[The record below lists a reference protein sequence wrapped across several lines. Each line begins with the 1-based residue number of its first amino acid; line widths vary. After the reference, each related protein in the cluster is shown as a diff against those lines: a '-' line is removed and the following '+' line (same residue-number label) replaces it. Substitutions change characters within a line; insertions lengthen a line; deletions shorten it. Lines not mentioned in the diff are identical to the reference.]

1 MENQGPM
8 RKGEEEEVV
17 AEVVEMTPTSTCVLG
32 ITGEPW
38 FLSLT
43 PLELVNSLCVT
54 YLTE

>member
-17 AEVVEMTPTSTCVLG
+17 AEVVEMTPTSTCALG
-32 ITGEPW
+32 LTGEPW

>member
-1 MENQGPM
+1 M

-17 AEVVEMTPTSTCVLG
+17 AEVVEMTPTSTCALG